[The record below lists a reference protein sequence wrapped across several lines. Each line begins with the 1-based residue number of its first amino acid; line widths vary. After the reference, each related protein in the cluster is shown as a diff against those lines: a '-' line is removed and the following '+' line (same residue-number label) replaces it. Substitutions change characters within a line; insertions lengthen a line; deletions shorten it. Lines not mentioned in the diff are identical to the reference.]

1 VTPAD
6 HVLTAATMQSVLK
19 RNEVSFLRVRK

>member
-1 VTPAD
+1 MTPAD

-19 RNEVSFLRVRK
+19 HNEVSFLRIRK